1 MSLPPKLSETIE
13 DLSFFT
19 DRAEKIQVLI
29 SIAER
34 FKQISPELAVP
45 PYDEAHKVPACESE
59 AYGWCWVEE
68 GKLRLEFA
76 VLNPQGISAMT
87 MAVVLRDAL
96 NGEDPDL
103 AEGLTEEVVYSIFGR
118 ELSMGKSAGL
128 MGMVSLVRH
137 YASLGRST
145 P

>member
-1 MSLPPKLSETIE
+1 MNLPPKLAETIE
-13 DLSFFT
+13 NLSFFP

-34 FKQISPELAVP
+34 FRPISTDLVSP

-59 AYGWCWVEE
+59 AYGWAWVEE
-68 GKLRLEFA
+68 GKLRVEFA
-76 VLNPQGISAMT
+76 ILNPQGISAMT

-96 NGEDPDL
+96 NGEDPAL
-103 AEGLTEEVVYSIFGR
+103 AAGLTEDVVYSIFGR

-137 YASLGRST
+137 YAGLGRLS

>member
-1 MSLPPKLSETIE
+1 MSLPSKLAEIIE
-13 DLSFFT
+13 DLSFFP

-34 FKQISPELAVP
+34 FRPISPELASP

-59 AYGWCWVEE
+59 AYGWAWVEE
-68 GKLRLEFA
+68 GKLRVEFA

-96 NGEDPDL
+96 NGEDPAL
-103 AEGLTEEVVYSIFGR
+103 AAGLTEDVVYSIFGR

-137 YASLGRST
+137 YAALGRSA

>member
-1 MSLPPKLSETIE
+1 MSLPPKLAEIIE
-13 DLSFFT
+13 DLSFFS

-34 FKQISPELAVP
+34 FRPISPDLASP

-59 AYGWCWVEE
+59 AYGWAWVEE
-68 GKLRLEFA
+68 GKLRVEFA

-96 NGEDPDL
+96 NGEDPAL
-103 AEGLTEEVVYSIFGR
+103 AAGLTEDVVYSIFGR

-137 YASLGRST
+137 YAALGR
-145 P
+145 PAP

>member
-1 MSLPPKLSETIE
+1 MSLPPKLAEIIE

-34 FKQISPELAVP
+34 FRPMPPELASQ

-59 AYGWCWVEE
+59 AYGWAWVEE
-68 GKLRLEFA
+68 GKLRVEFA

-87 MAVVLRDAL
+87 MAVILRDAL
-96 NGEDPDL
+96 NGEDPSI
-103 AEGLTEEVVYSIFGR
+103 AAGLTEDLVYGIFGR

-137 YASLGRST
+137 YAGLAK
-145 P
+145 PAP